1 MLPSNQ
7 LRILK
12 YQWPPVVRKSFI
24 LMKFT
29 VSVIHSAVQ
38 NAVQMSTCQGEPELR
53 ELNKTG
59 VNSTAAGL
67 DLGKPDDSY

>member
-38 NAVQMSTCQGEPELR
+38 NAVQMSSQGEPELR
-53 ELNKTG
+53 ELNKSG

-67 DLGKPDDSY
+67 DLGKRDDSY